1 MRSKILSACVLALV
15 MLISACGGGK
25 VKPATESTQKNPVSV
40 KKAGA
45 LSETEQVEFQ
55 QALESI
61 KTNNLPNAEKILK
74 KLSDKLGASTSISA
88 NLALTYYKLQRYEL
102 AEEQIN
108 RAIAVNEADAETH
121 NIAGLIAIEMKKHQ
135 AAETH
140 YKRALALS
148 PEFANAH
155 YNIALLYDIYFQDI
169 PNAYKHYQ
177 KYLSLVGDSD
187 KETKEWVDQLQYSLK
202 Q

>member
-25 VKPATESTQKNPVSV
+25 VKPATEPTQKNPVSV

-45 LSETEQVEFQ
+45 FSETEKVEFQ

-74 KLSDKLGASTSISA
+74 KLSNKLGASTSISA

-140 YKRALALS
+140 YKRALTLN
-148 PEFANAH
+148 PELANAH